1 MSKWYGIIGYVDKV
15 EKEPGVWVEES
26 LEKPYFGDVIK
37 NSRLLQNSGDVNDNI
52 GVSIQISI
60 VADPYA
66 INHIHTMRYAE
77 YQGANWKVSTAD
89 PQYPRIILSL
99 GGLYNGK

>member
-1 MSKWYGIIGYVDKV
+1 MAKWYGMIGYVDTV